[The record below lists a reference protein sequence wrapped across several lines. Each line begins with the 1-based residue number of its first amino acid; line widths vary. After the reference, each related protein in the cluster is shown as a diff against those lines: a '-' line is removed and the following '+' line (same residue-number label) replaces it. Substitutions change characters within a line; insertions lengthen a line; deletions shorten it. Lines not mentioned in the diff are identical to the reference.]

1 MSPIKMNKHTE
12 NLIPIIILNWNGEDD
27 TIECLNSINQSKKSR
42 FFAVLVDNGSA
53 PESIAILKN
62 KCKIIYRDI
71 LFFNKAQILN
81 IQDSMITRISDSLTE
96 ESLVFIENGENLGF
110 AQGNNI
116 GIKFAELIQAEWV
129 MLLNNDTVVQKN
141 TFLELHKFI
150 NSNSYIKA
158 VTPQIR
164 YYEPDTKVWN
174 CGGKLTYLGSR
185 KYYFAEMDHL
195 KVPQTGCRKITFI
208 TGCALL
214 FKFKET
220 GPLTEKFFF
229 GEEDYEFSLRMKKND
244 INMACVYD
252 AIIYHKVG
260 SSIKKHS
267 DTLNSIY
274 VFYISRLLD
283 TRDYYSIL
291 HWMIIKMAIYL
302 YIPLLLIKNRINPL
316 RALNMIRRIHSYV
329 KNNDSVNRAEYRLS

>member
-1 MSPIKMNKHTE
+1 MSE
-12 NLIPIIILNWNGEDD
+12 NAEQLIPIIILNWNGEND
-27 TIECLNSINQSKKSR
+27 TIECLNSIKQTRKSR
-42 FFAVLVDNGSA
+42 FFSVLVDNGST
-53 PESIAILKN
+53 PETIERLKN
-62 KCKIIYRDI
+62 KCKEIYRNI
-71 LFFNKAQILN
+71 IFFNRTQILSFE
-81 IQDSMITRISDSLTE
+81 DSVRTRITDSLTE
-96 ESLVFIENGENLGF
+96 ETLVFIENDENLGF
-110 AQGNNI
+110 AKGNNI

-129 MLLNNDTVVQKN
+129 MLLNNDTVVCEN
-141 TFLELHKFI
+141 TFFELQKFI
-150 NSNSYIKA
+150 DLNPSIKA
-158 VTPQIR
+158 ITPQIR
-164 YYEPDTKVWN
+164 LNEPKTKVWN
-174 CGGKLTYLGSR
+174 CGGKLTWLGSR
-185 KYYFAEMDHL
+185 KYYFAEKEHS
-195 KVPQTGCRKITFI
+195 KVPQTGYSKITFI

-220 GPLTEKFFF
+220 GTLTEKFFF

-274 VFYISRLLD
+274 VFYISRLID